1 MDVGYG
7 GAFRVVLLTTQ
18 PDQPH
23 AQPQLTAPPTS
34 AALGRH
40 RPAWA
45 RGCCCSAARRRNLSQ
60 IKWSGA
66 G

>member
-7 GAFRVVLLTTQ
+7 GAFRVVPLTQ

-40 RPAWA
+40 RPAWVQ
-45 RGCCCSAARRRNLSQ
+45 GCCCGAARRRNL
-60 IKWSGA
+60 
-66 G
+66 